1 MDFYMVLAFY
11 NDFLLTCNVGHITQN
26 ERDK

>member
-11 NDFLLTCNVGHITQN
+11 NDFLLPCNLGHITQN